1 MQRPV
6 IKTTAE
12 IGSGGEEGDRAGG
25 ITMNEFAAAQARVP
39 EGGPQDQVKILL
51 VDDKPE
57 NLVALEAVLE
67 NLGEELIKAHSG
79 KEALRACLEHDFAVI
94 LLDVKM
100 PDMDGFETA
109 AMIRERERSRN
120 TPIIFLTALKSEEH
134 LFRGYYMGAVDY
146 LYKPIVPEVLRS
158 KVSVFVDLTKKNF
171 LLRNHAAI
179 LEQKNRELERQVEE
193 RLRAEEDVRQL
204 NAELERRV
212 QERTAEL
219 SRTND
224 ELRQFAYVASHD
236 LQEPLRTV
244 GSYAQLLAR
253 RYKGKLGTDADEFIS
268 YMVGGVNRMH
278 TLLNDMLAFSR
289 VTQTQNKPLSTESLD
304 AVLAASLMNLELS
317 IREAGAEVTHDPLPS
332 VYCDETQIAQ
342 VFQNLIGNAI
352 KYRTDQPPRV
362 HVWADEGDTEWIISV
377 RDNGMGVDPQYHD
390 RIFGIFKRLHGRELP
405 GTGMGLAICK
415 RIIERHNGRIW
426 VESEAGKGA
435 TFRFTLPA

>member
-1 MQRPV
+1 
-6 IKTTAE
+6 
-12 IGSGGEEGDRAGG
+12 
-25 ITMNEFAAAQARVP
+25 MNDIAAAKALAPAEAPR
-39 EGGPQDQVKILL
+39 DRVKILM

-57 NLVALEAVLE
+57 NIVALEAVLDD
-67 NLGEELIKAHSG
+67 LGEELIKANSG

-109 AMIRERERSRN
+109 AMIRERERSRD

-158 KVSVFVDLTKKNF
+158 KVTVFVDLTKKNF
-171 LLRNHAAI
+171 LLRSHAAA
-179 LEQKNRELERQVEE
+179 LEQKNRELQDQIAE
-193 RLRAEEDVRQL
+193 RLRAEEDVRRL

-212 QERTAEL
+212 HERTEEL

-244 GSYAQLLAR
+244 GSYAQLLGK
-253 RYKGKLGTDADEFIS
+253 RYKGKLGADADEFIG

-289 VTQTQNKPLSTESLD
+289 VTQNQNKPFARANLN
-304 AVLAASLMNLELS
+304 AVLKAALMNLDLTITES
-317 IREAGAEVTHDPLPS
+317 GAEITASELPAVT
-332 VYCDETQIAQ
+332 CDETQIGQ

-352 KYRTDQPPRV
+352 KYKGTEPPKIEVSSEQRD
-362 HVWADEGDTEWIISV
+362 DEWVISV
-377 RDNGMGVDPQYHD
+377 KDNGIGIDPQYHE
-390 RIFGIFKRLHGRELP
+390 RIFGIFKRLPGRELP

-415 RIIERHNGRIW
+415 RIIERHGGRIW
-426 VESEAGKGA
+426 VESEQGKGSS
-435 TFRFTLPA
+435 FRFTLPA

>member
-1 MQRPV
+1 MN
-6 IKTTAE
+6 E
-12 IGSGGEEGDRAGG
+12 IGAAKALAPAEAPRDR
-25 ITMNEFAAAQARVP
+25 
-39 EGGPQDQVKILL
+39 VKILM

-57 NLVALEAVLE
+57 NIVALEAVLDD
-67 NLGEELIKAHSG
+67 LGEELIKANSG

-109 AMIRERERSRN
+109 AMIRERERSRD

-158 KVSVFVDLTKKNF
+158 KVTVFVDLTKKNF
-171 LLRNHAAI
+171 LLRSHAAA
-179 LEQKNRELERQVEE
+179 LEQKNRELQDQIAE
-193 RLRAEEDVRQL
+193 RLRAEEDVRRL
-204 NAELERRV
+204 NAELELRV
-212 QERTAEL
+212 HERTEEL
-219 SRTND
+219 SRTNE

-244 GSYAQLLAR
+244 GSYAQLLGK
-253 RYKGKLGTDADEFIS
+253 RYKGKLGPDADEFIG

-289 VTQTQNKPLSTESLD
+289 VTQNQNKPFAEANLD
-304 AVLAASLMNLELS
+304 GVLKTALMNLELT
-317 IREAGAEVTHDPLPS
+317 IRESGAEVAASALP
-332 VYCDETQIAQ
+332 VVLCDETQIGQ

-352 KYRTDQPPRV
+352 KYKGVDPPIIDVSSEQRGEDWV
-362 HVWADEGDTEWIISV
+362 ISV
-377 RDNGMGVDPQYHD
+377 KDNGIGIDPQYHE

-415 RIIERHNGRIW
+415 RIVERHGGRIW
-426 VESEAGKGA
+426 VESEHGQGS
-435 TFRFTLPA
+435 TFRFTLPT

>member
-1 MQRPV
+1 MTGNDV
-6 IKTTAE
+6 ATV
-12 IGSGGEEGDRAGG
+12 
-25 ITMNEFAAAQARVP
+25 AAMTPEVP
-39 EGGPQDQVKILL
+39 QPDTVKILL

-57 NLVALEAVLE
+57 NLVALEAVLDG
-67 NLGEELIKAHSG
+67 LGQELIKAQSG
-79 KEALRACLEHDFAVI
+79 KDALRACLEHDFAAI

-109 AMIRERERSRN
+109 AMIREREQSKD

-158 KVSVFVDLTKKNF
+158 KVAVFVDLSRKNAILKKN
-171 LLRNHAAI
+171 RDA
-179 LEQKNRELERQVEE
+179 LEQKNAELQQEVAERM
-193 RLRAEEDVRQL
+193 RAEADVRRL

-212 QERTAEL
+212 EERTREL
-219 SRTND
+219 SRMND

-244 GSYAQLLAR
+244 ASYAQLLAR
-253 RYKGKLGTDADEFIS
+253 RYRGKLDQDADEFIA
-268 YMVGGVNRMH
+268 YMVSGVTRMH
-278 TLLNDMLAFSR
+278 TLLNDMLAYSR
-289 VTQTQNKPLSTESLD
+289 VTESRDRPLVPANLN
-304 AVLAASLMNLELS
+304 AVVQSALMNLDLTISENHAAVHVDS
-317 IREAGAEVTHDPLPS
+317 LPTLHG
-332 VYCDETQIAQ
+332 DEIQLTQ

-352 KYRTDQPPRV
+352 KYKSEEPPQISIT
-362 HVWADEGDTEWIISV
+362 AEEGQDEWTISV
-377 RDNGMGVDPQYHD
+377 SDNGIGVDPQYSE

-426 VESEAGKGA
+426 VEPRNGMGSR
-435 TFRFTLPA
+435 FCFTLPA

>member
-1 MQRPV
+1 
-6 IKTTAE
+6 
-12 IGSGGEEGDRAGG
+12 
-25 ITMNEFAAAQARVP
+25 MNDLAAAKARVP
-39 EGGPQDQVKILL
+39 AEAPRERVKILM

-57 NLVALEAVLE
+57 NIVALEAVLDD
-67 NLGEELIKAHSG
+67 LGEELIKANSG

-109 AMIRERERSRN
+109 AMIRERDRSRD

-158 KVSVFVDLTKKNF
+158 KVTVFVDLSKKNF
-171 LLRNHAAI
+171 LLRNHAAA
-179 LEQKNRELERQVEE
+179 LEQKNKELENQIAE
-193 RLRAEEDVRQL
+193 RLRAEENVRRL

-212 QERTAEL
+212 HERTEEL

-244 GSYAQLLAR
+244 GSYAQLLGK
-253 RYKGKLGTDADEFIS
+253 RYKGKLGADADEFID

-289 VTQTQNKPLSTESLD
+289 VTQNQNKPFTHAHLD
-304 AVLAASLMNLELS
+304 AVLQTALMNLELS
-317 IREAGAEVTHDPLPS
+317 MKESGAEVNASHLPE
-332 VYCDETQIAQ
+332 VQCDETQIAQ

-352 KYRTDQPPRV
+352 KYKGPDPPKIDISAEER
-362 HVWADEGDTEWIISV
+362 GDEWIIAV
-377 RDNGMGVDPQYHD
+377 RDNGIGIDPQYHE

-415 RIIERHNGRIW
+415 RIVERHGGRIW
-426 VESEAGKGA
+426 VESEHGKGA
-435 TFRFTLPA
+435 TFRFTLPD

>member
-1 MQRPV
+1 
-6 IKTTAE
+6 
-12 IGSGGEEGDRAGG
+12 
-25 ITMNEFAAAQARVP
+25 MNDIAAAQARLP
-39 EGGPQDQVKILL
+39 GRAPQDQVKILL

-57 NLVALEAVLE
+57 NLVALEAVLDD
-67 NLGEELIKAHSG
+67 LGEELVKAHSG

-109 AMIRERERSRN
+109 ALIRERESSRN

-158 KVSVFVDLTKKNF
+158 KVTVFVDLTKKNA
-171 LLRNHAAI
+171 LLRNHAAM
-179 LEQKNRELERQVEE
+179 LEQKNRELEQQIQERQ
-193 RLRAEEDVRQL
+193 RAEEDVRRL

-219 SRTND
+219 SRIND

-244 GSYAQLLAR
+244 GSYAQLLSR
-253 RYKGKLGTDADEFIS
+253 RYRGQLGADADEFIS
-268 YMVGGVNRMH
+268 YMVSGVNRMH

-289 VTQTQNKPLSTESLD
+289 VTQSQNKPLATASLD
-304 AVLAASLMNLELS
+304 TVLATSLLNLELTIKES
-317 IREAGAEVTHDPLPS
+317 GATVTNDPMPS
-332 VYCDETQIAQ
+332 VRCDETQIAQ

-352 KYRTDQPPRV
+352 KYRGTDAPQV
-362 HVWADEGDTEWIISV
+362 HIWAEPGDGEHVISV
-377 RDNGMGVDPQYHD
+377 RDNGIGIDPQYHE

-415 RIIERHNGRIW
+415 RILERHNGRIW

-435 TFRFTLPA
+435 TFRFALPA

>member
-1 MQRPV
+1 MA
-6 IKTTAE
+6 T
-12 IGSGGEEGDRAGG
+12 
-25 ITMNEFAAAQARVP
+25 TMNDLAAAKAPIPAEAPR
-39 EGGPQDQVKILL
+39 DRVKILM

-57 NLVALEAVLE
+57 NIVALEAVLDD
-67 NLGEELIKAHSG
+67 LGEELIKANSG

-109 AMIRERERSRN
+109 AMIRERERSKD

-158 KVSVFVDLTKKNF
+158 KVSVFVDLSKKNC
-171 LLRNHAAI
+171 LLRNHAAA
-179 LEQKNRELERQVEE
+179 LEQKNRELQDQISE
-193 RLRAEEDVRQL
+193 RLRAEEDVRRL

-212 QERTAEL
+212 QERTQEL
-219 SRTND
+219 SRSND

-244 GSYAQLLAR
+244 GSYAQLLAK
-253 RYKGKLGTDADEFIS
+253 RYKGKLGEDADEFIG

-289 VTQTQNKPLSTESLD
+289 VTQNQNKPFARAQLD
-304 AVLAASLMNLELS
+304 TVLQAALMNLELTIKES
-317 IREAGAEVTHDPLPS
+317 SAEITAGHLPT
-332 VYCDETQIAQ
+332 VMCDETQIGQ

-352 KYRTDQPPRV
+352 KYKSTDAPRIEISAEQQGEECV
-362 HVWADEGDTEWIISV
+362 ISV
-377 RDNGMGVDPQYHD
+377 KDNGIGIDPQYHE

-415 RIIERHNGRIW
+415 RIVERHSGRIW
-426 VESEAGKGA
+426 VESQQGQGA
-435 TFRFTLPA
+435 NFRFTLPV

>member
-1 MQRPV
+1 
-6 IKTTAE
+6 
-12 IGSGGEEGDRAGG
+12 
-25 ITMNEFAAAQARVP
+25 MNESAAAQAKVP
-39 EGGPQDQVKILL
+39 VHGPQEQVKILL

-57 NLVALEAVLE
+57 NLVALEAVLDD
-67 NLGEELIKAHSG
+67 LGEVLVKAHSG
-79 KEALRACLEHDFAVI
+79 KEALRSCLEHDFAVI

-158 KVSVFVDLTKKNF
+158 KVTVFVDLTKKNF
-171 LLRNHAAI
+171 LLRNHAAV
-179 LEQKNRELERQVEE
+179 LEQKNRELEQQMQE
-193 RLRAEEDVRQL
+193 RLRAEEAVRRL
-204 NAELERRV
+204 NSELERRV

-244 GSYAQLLAR
+244 GSYAQLLSR
-253 RYKGKLGTDADEFIS
+253 RYKGKLGEDADEFIG
-268 YMVGGVNRMH
+268 YMVGGVSRMH

-289 VTQTQNKPLSTESLD
+289 VTQTQNKPLEMANLD
-304 AVLAASLMNLELS
+304 AVLATSLMNLELT

-332 VYCDETQIAQ
+332 VRCDETQIAQ
-342 VFQNLIGNAI
+342 VFQNLVGNAI
-352 KYRTDQPPRV
+352 KYRSAEAPRIHIQAGEV
-362 HVWADEGDTEWIISV
+362 DGEWVISV
-377 RDNGMGVDPQYHD
+377 SDNGMGIDPQYHD

-415 RIIERHNGRIW
+415 RILERHNGRIW
-426 VESEAGKGA
+426 VESESGKGA

>member
-1 MQRPV
+1 
-6 IKTTAE
+6 
-12 IGSGGEEGDRAGG
+12 
-25 ITMNEFAAAQARVP
+25 MNDLAAAKAPAPAEAPR
-39 EGGPQDQVKILL
+39 ERVKILM

-57 NLVALEAVLE
+57 NIVALEAVLDD
-67 NLGEELIKAHSG
+67 LGEELIKANSG
-79 KEALRACLEHDFAVI
+79 MEALRACLEHDFAVI

-109 AMIRERERSRN
+109 AMIRERDRSRD

-158 KVSVFVDLTKKNF
+158 KVTVFVDLSKKNY
-171 LLRNHAAI
+171 LLRKHSAA
-179 LEQKNRELERQVEE
+179 LEQKNKELENQIAE
-193 RLRAEEDVRQL
+193 RLRAEENVRRL

-212 QERTAEL
+212 HERTEEL

-244 GSYAQLLAR
+244 GSYAQLLGK
-253 RYKGKLGTDADEFIS
+253 RYKGKLGTDADEFIG

-289 VTQTQNKPLSTESLD
+289 VTQNQNKPFTQAHLD
-304 AVLAASLMNLELS
+304 AVLQTALMNLELS
-317 IREAGAEVTHDPLPS
+317 IKESSAEVTASHLPE
-332 VYCDETQIAQ
+332 VLCDETQIAQ

-352 KYRTDQPPRV
+352 KYKGSDPPKIDISAEER
-362 HVWADEGDTEWIISV
+362 GDEWIISV
-377 RDNGMGVDPQYHD
+377 RDNGIGIDPQYHE

-415 RIIERHNGRIW
+415 RIVERHGGRIW
-426 VESEAGKGA
+426 VDSEQEKGA